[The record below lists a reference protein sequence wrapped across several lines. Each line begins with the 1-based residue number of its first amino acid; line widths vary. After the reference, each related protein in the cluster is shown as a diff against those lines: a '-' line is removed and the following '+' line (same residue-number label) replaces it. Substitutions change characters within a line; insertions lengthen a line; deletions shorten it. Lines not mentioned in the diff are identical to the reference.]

1 MTRGLGITST
11 SISASILRRSSRMGY
26 VRIVPIPTMTT
37 WWAGLRAARHQHP
50 KGRSLPRKAPPCHG
64 DGSWTSVIPNAGT
77 LTYCRTNPCPTF
89 PLAVWNIPLLIVVS
103 CLPEHLKDVARFACY
118 SAWRKNEITLLLWR
132 DLEDGVMRLRLE
144 ASKNAEARVLMLTGV
159 IADIIDRR
167 REQGKTSFPM
177 CSIAMESRLGDLT
190 KHGIGLVERPVCLE
204 NSSTIS
210 GEQPCGT
217 WCGRVFPN
225 VAPCRSAAIRRE
237 VSLTAITSS
246 MRRT

>member
-26 VRIVPIPTMTT
+26 VRIVPTPTMTT

-118 SAWRKNEITLLLWR
+118 SAWRKNEILWF
-132 DLEDGVMRLRLE
+132 LCGALKV
-144 ASKNAEARVLMLTGV
+144 G
-159 IADIIDRR
+159 
-167 REQGKTSFPM
+167 G
-177 CSIAMESRLGDLT
+177 LGL
-190 KHGIGLVERPVCLE
+190 G
-204 NSSTIS
+204 
-210 GEQPCGT
+210 
-217 WCGRVFPN
+217 F
-225 VAPCRSAAIRRE
+225 E
-237 VSLTAITSS
+237 VSKKAGPGYFLLSGWFVEF
-246 MRRT
+246 M